1 MYTRYLQWHE
11 TLALRNSQHYRES
24 LFENRQIFFVSLV
37 QRNFMNRALNS
48 FANVRGCN
56 RQNFLF
62 NLFSTVAQIAWRC
75 WSNEKREKK
84 RTTFPCIFSTIFP
97 IINFSSIEICRPGC
111 KKNFVLVDFVE
122 FGNSRRIEF
131 LHSSILFPRIQTL
144 QRQSN
149 RLLAR
154 NSTFL
159 LPWKFLHIREIY
171 WFFSKISEICRKRET
186 RPAETAERTKPR
198 GLFFP
203 DYVSG

>member
-24 LFENRQIFFVSLV
+24 LFENRQIFFVPLV

-56 RQNFLF
+56 RENFLF

-75 WSNEKREKK
+75 WSNEKKK
-84 RTTFPCIFSTIFP
+84 RTTFPYIFSTIFSTT
-97 IINFSSIEICRPGC
+97 NFSSIEIRRSGC
-111 KKNFVLVDFVE
+111 KKNFILVDFVE
-122 FGNSRRIEF
+122 FRNSRRIEL

-144 QRQSN
+144 QRQWN

-171 WFFSKISEICRKRET
+171 SFFRKIAEICRKRET

-203 DYVSG
+203 DYVTG